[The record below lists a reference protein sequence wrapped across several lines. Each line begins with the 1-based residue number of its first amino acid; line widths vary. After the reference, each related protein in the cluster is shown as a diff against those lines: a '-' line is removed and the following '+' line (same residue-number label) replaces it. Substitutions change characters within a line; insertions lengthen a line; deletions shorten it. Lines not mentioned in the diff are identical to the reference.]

1 MTTVSRSPMAF
12 QSARWVVLSGLVL
25 VSICGCATGPNVH
38 PNDPL
43 EPFNRGVFGF
53 NDAVD
58 KAIFKPVATI
68 YRDVTP
74 TLVRAGVRNFLG
86 NLDDAWS
93 FVNSALQA
101 KVRNAADNFMRFG
114 VNTVMGL
121 GGILDVAS
129 EMGIERHREDFG
141 QTLGRWGIS
150 TGPYLVLPLLGP
162 STLRD
167 ALVIPVDMYGDIV
180 SHVSD
185 IPVRNSIKLV
195 DRLETRA
202 GLLSVTT
209 TLDEAALDKYSFT
222 RDVFLQRRSNA
233 VFDGDSPGEDARG
246 KPSTR

>member
-12 QSARWVVLSGLVL
+12 QSARRVVLSGLVL

-58 KAIFKPVATI
+58 KALFKPVATI

-101 KVRNAADNFMRFG
+101 KVRNAADNFMRLG
-114 VNTVMGL
+114 V
-121 GGILDVAS
+121 IIAD
-129 EMGIERHREDFG
+129 
-141 QTLGRWGIS
+141 
-150 TGPYLVLPLLGP
+150 
-162 STLRD
+162 
-167 ALVIPVDMYGDIV
+167 
-180 SHVSD
+180 
-185 IPVRNSIKLV
+185 
-195 DRLETRA
+195 
-202 GLLSVTT
+202 
-209 TLDEAALDKYSFT
+209 
-222 RDVFLQRRSNA
+222 
-233 VFDGDSPGEDARG
+233 
-246 KPSTR
+246 